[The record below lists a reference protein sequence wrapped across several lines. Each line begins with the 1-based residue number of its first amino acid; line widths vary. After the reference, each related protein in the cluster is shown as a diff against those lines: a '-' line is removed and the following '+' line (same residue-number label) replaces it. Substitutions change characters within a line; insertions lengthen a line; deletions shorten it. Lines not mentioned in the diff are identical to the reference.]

1 MIKVECYPVG
11 EIEANCYAVFDTEQ
25 DICFVVDTGAP
36 SEELERSLDK
46 FGGEKLKY
54 ILLTHGHVDH
64 IGNTLAIKKKYPA
77 AAVVIGREDS
87 KFTND
92 DYLNL
97 SYKFESRRF
106 DHFDADKEV
115 GNADEL
121 PFGNKTIK
129 VIETPGHTKGGVCY
143 LFEDMLF
150 TGDTIMT
157 GTTGRMDLPT
167 GNTRDMINSV
177 RLIAGLE
184 GDLRL
189 FCGHGNA
196 TTLDYE
202 RKHNYVMEYY
212 INEDLY

>member
-1 MIKVECYPVG
+1 MIKKRALFLLIVYIVLTIATFEYILVKGRTFTITSNLPNQVSSID
-11 EIEANCYAVFDTEQ
+11 EINIQVEQ
-25 DICFVVDTGAP
+25 DNDSIEILEQKIVDDKIKVTVVG
-36 SEELERSLDK
+36 
-46 FGGEKLKY
+46 
-54 ILLTHGHVDH
+54 
-64 IGNTLAIKKKYPA
+64 
-77 AAVVIGREDS
+77 
-87 KFTND
+87 
-92 DYLNL
+92 
-97 SYKFESRRF
+97 
-106 DHFDADKEV
+106 KEV

-212 INEDLY
+212 INVQRQ